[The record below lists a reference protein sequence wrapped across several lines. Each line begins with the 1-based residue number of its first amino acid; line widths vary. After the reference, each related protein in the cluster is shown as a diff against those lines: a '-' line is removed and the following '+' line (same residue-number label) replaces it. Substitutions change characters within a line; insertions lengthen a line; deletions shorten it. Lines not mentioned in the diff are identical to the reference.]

1 MRSID
6 GNEEKQGNF
15 NLRTFR
21 IFNSRDGLN
30 FAKRQRHGSLL
41 LLWGVA
47 LECVSEFSLFLHLI
61 HISQVSV
68 LLTLFSLTSF
78 ITSML

>member
-1 MRSID
+1 MRSIV

-21 IFNSRDGLN
+21 TFNSRDGFN
-30 FAKRQRHGSLL
+30 FASRQRHGSLL
-41 LLWGVA
+41 PCWGVA
-47 LECVSEFSLFLHLI
+47 LECVSKFSLFLHLI
-61 HISQVSV
+61 LISQVSV
-68 LLTLFSLTSF
+68 LTLFSLTSF